1 MRTSIVWRVARAL
14 GQAIRLLLRD
24 PRDARLSARMA
35 LWVVL
40 VSGLAR
46 LMPLPRAHRLV
57 STRLRAPRPDAP
69 PDAPV
74 RLARAIDRVLRLDLF
89 MFKRSCWRRAL
100 VLQRFLAFH
109 GIDSR
114 VNFGLK
120 KTTGE
125 LRGHAWL
132 ERDGQPFL
140 EDDAGAYV
148 VTFSLPHQP
157 ASWESCSRS

>member
-1 MRTSIVWRVARAL
+1 MRTSIVWRVARAV
-14 GQAIRLLLRD
+14 GRATRLLVRS
-24 PRDARLSARMA
+24 PRDAALSARMA

-40 VSGLAR
+40 ASCFAR
-46 LMPLPRAHRLV
+46 LMPLPRAHQLV
-57 STRLRAPRPDAP
+57 SARLRARPAGSDTPA
-69 PDAPV
+69 
-74 RLARAIDRVLRLDLF
+74 RLAQAIDRVLGLELF

-100 VLQRFLAFH
+100 VLHRYLALH
-109 GIDSR
+109 GFESR

-125 LRGHAWL
+125 LQGHAWL

-148 VTFSLPHQP
+148 VTFSLPHPP
-157 ASWESCSRS
+157 ATWEPCSRG